1 MGRPPGSRE
10 EGLEHQREPRGLWAA
25 MLAITNCMPQAMVA
39 GKHVPTQCFLK
50 LNYLHLKIQIFFS
63 FFNVQISGFLYKFG
77 NSNNVGPTSPR
88 GGFGP
93 EGLDTWSPID
103 I

>member
-50 LNYLHLKIQIFFS
+50 LNYLHLKIQIFF
-63 FFNVQISGFLYKFG
+63 FFF
-77 NSNNVGPTSPR
+77 
-88 GGFGP
+88 
-93 EGLDTWSPID
+93 
-103 I
+103 